1 MKKIRSS
8 NCIYAFSS
16 LMKPV
21 ETIEPGEIVVFE
33 TVDAL
38 GGQIKDENDTAY
50 LDFSKVNPATG
61 PVFIKE
67 AYSGKVLKVK
77 ILDIEIFDKG
87 VIVAEEGFGVL
98 PDVVKGFKAKI
109 VEIKNNMVC
118 FDNLRLP
125 IDPMIGVIGVAPEEG
140 EFPTGT
146 AHRHGG
152 NMDTKQVKSG
162 NIIYLPIFQD
172 GALFA
177 LGDVHALMSDGEV
190 CVSACEVGS
199 KVTVKIEVVDRK
211 IDWPIVETSKGYFIL
226 VSLPDINEAFREA
239 TKQAVNFLSERLEI
253 SFDKVYMLASLV
265 VDIQVSQ
272 LVDPNKTVRAFIPK
286 TIFH

>member
-1 MKKIRSS
+1 
-8 NCIYAFSS
+8 
-16 LMKPV
+16 
-21 ETIEPGEIVVFE
+21 
-33 TVDAL
+33 
-38 GGQIKDENDTAY
+38 
-50 LDFSKVNPATG
+50 
-61 PVFIKE
+61 
-67 AYSGKVLKVK
+67 
-77 ILDIEIFDKG
+77 
-87 VIVAEEGFGVL
+87 
-98 PDVVKGFKAKI
+98 
-109 VEIKNNMVC
+109 
-118 FDNLRLP
+118 
-125 IDPMIGVIGVAPEEG
+125 
-140 EFPTGT
+140 
-146 AHRHGG
+146 
-152 NMDTKQVKSG
+152 
-162 NIIYLPIFQD
+162 
-172 GALFA
+172 LFA